1 MKINIIKNSI
11 LFIIEKEDIP
21 VLIKAEINKQNYND
35 SNKIIDLSN
44 VIPDQFLIILN
55 AFKNQNNK
63 SLVIVTEKIDYET
76 DNLNLVPTV
85 QEAIDFIDLEEMER
99 DLNSL

>member
-11 LFIIEKEDIP
+11 LFIIEKKDPP

-44 VIPDQFLIILN
+44 VIPDQFLIFLN

-85 QEAIDFIDLEEMER
+85 QEAIDFIDLEEIER